1 MAAGRP
7 FHCGFA
13 SITRAPLSFALGIL
27 MSKKPSHEY
36 YERIKALDSVVNECI
51 AVSQQ
56 FAGIKS
62 PTGAHYYASVLFTSL
77 CSRGVTLAIMAPYSP
92 WAKKKIEHW
101 DYASMAGV
109 VRSILEVR
117 LAFYYLCAEQVSPEE
132 WNCRWNIFNLHDC
145 SSRIHLF
152 TEMPDSEENI
162 KGFEEQAEELRQRLQ
177 ANTYFKLLP
186 EKQQKQLLHGKTAYL
201 YPLEQIGVGA
211 GVDLHTFR
219 WLYKLLSSQVH
230 GLPMS
235 FYRNGEQN
243 RGRGVH
249 SESEEG
255 FTSLCISFAVSLLVG
270 ARDEMKEIFSG
281 AKNA

>member
-1 MAAGRP
+1 MA
-7 FHCGFA
+7 
-13 SITRAPLSFALGIL
+13 ALGIH

-36 YERIKALDSVVNECI
+36 YERIKALDSVVRECI
-51 AVSQQ
+51 LVSQK

-77 CSRGVTLAIMAPYSP
+77 CTRGVTLAILAPYSP
-92 WAKKKIEHW
+92 WSKKKIEHW

-117 LAFYYLCAEQVSPEE
+117 LAFYYLCSEQVSSEE
-132 WNCRWNIFNLHDC
+132 WYCRWNIFNLHDC

-152 TEMPDSEENI
+152 SEMPNSEGEI
-162 KGFEEQAEELRQRLQ
+162 KGFEAQAEELRQRLLE
-177 ANTYFKLLP
+177 NKYFQSFP
-186 EKQQKQLLHGKTAYL
+186 EKTQRQLLNGKTAYL
-201 YPLEQIGVGA
+201 FPLEEIGARA
-211 GVDLHTFR
+211 GVDVHTFR

-255 FTSLCISFAVSLLVG
+255 FTSLCISFAVALLVG
-270 ARDEMKEIFSG
+270 SRDEMREIFAEAG
-281 AKNA
+281 NA